1 MRRVAVCAG
10 ILTAGWA
17 MAAESDEDPW
27 MWLEDVTG
35 DRAIGW
41 VKERNAVTET
51 ELQGDAR
58 YTTLRDRFAEILN
71 SDAKI
76 PYVTKIGDHY
86 YNFWQDATHVQGI
99 WRRTTLASYRAPETA
114 WETVLDL
121 DALSATEGKR
131 WVWHGASCLPP
142 AYQRCLVSL
151 SAGGS
156 DADTTREFDL
166 PSRAFVPDGFVRPE
180 AKGELS
186 WVDADTVF
194 LTSDFGPGTTT
205 TSGYPRQVRL
215 WKRGTPIA
223 TAEVIFEGA
232 ADDVSVSAGKDFTD
246 GFARE
251 WVTRGITFYSSETYL
266 RRDGALVKLDV
277 PPDANTSS
285 WREWLLVELRSPWT
299 VGTQT
304 FPAGALVAA
313 DLEGFL
319 RGERTFQALFT
330 PTETR
335 SLAGFTATRETI
347 VLNLLD
353 QVRSDVVVLR
363 PGTTGWASSPLS
375 GLPSFG
381 AIGVSAVDPD
391 HSDDLW
397 LTVTDFLT
405 PSSLALVTAGKA
417 PETLKSMPAFFSAEG
432 LEIHQ
437 EFATSADG
445 TQVPYFLVHRKG
457 LKRNGKTPTLLYGYG
472 GFEVSMTPSYSGTT
486 GTAWLAAGG
495 AYALANIRGGGEFG
509 PRWHQAALK
518 ENRHRA
524 YEDFAA
530 VADHLVET
538 GVTKPKH
545 LGAMGGS
552 NGGLLMG
559 NMLTQYPDRFGA
571 IVCQVPLL
579 DMKRYSQLLAGA
591 SWMGEYG
598 DPSDPAQWSFI
609 QTFSPY
615 HLARADARYPRV
627 LFTTSTK
634 DDRVHPGHARKMAAR
649 LMEQGHDVLYWENL
663 EGGHGGAANNDQ
675 RAQML
680 ALAWTFLW
688 QELE

>member
-1 MRRVAVCAG
+1 
-10 ILTAGWA
+10 
-17 MAAESDEDPW
+17 MAAESDEDPFL
-27 MWLEDVTG
+27 WLEEVTG

-41 VKERNAVTET
+41 VRDRNAVTEA
-51 ELQGDAR
+51 ELQGDPR
-58 YTTLRDRFAEILN
+58 YAALRDRFAEILN

-86 YNFWQDATHVQGI
+86 YNFWQDATHVQGV
-99 WRRTTLASYRAPETA
+99 WRRTTLEAYRAPDTA

-121 DALSATEGKR
+121 DALSAAEGKR

-142 AYQRCLVSL
+142 AYQRCLVGL

-166 PSRAFVPDGFVRPE
+166 TTRAFVPEGFVRPE

-186 WVDADTVF
+186 WLDADTVF
-194 LTSDFGPGTTT
+194 LTSDFGPETTT
-205 TSGYPRQVRL
+205 TSGYPRQVRV

-223 TAEVIFEGA
+223 AAEVIFEGQ
-232 ADDVSVSAGKDFTD
+232 ADDVSVSAGKDFTA
-246 GFARE
+246 GFERE

-266 RRDGALVKLDV
+266 RRDGKLVKLDV
-277 PPDANTSS
+277 PADANTSS

-319 RGERTFQALFT
+319 RGERAFQALFT

-335 SLAGFTATRETI
+335 SLASFTATRETLA
-347 VLNLLD
+347 LNLLD
-353 QVRSDVVVLR
+353 QVRSEVVVLR
-363 PGTTGWASSPLS
+363 PGATGWTSSPMT

-391 HSDDLW
+391 ASDDLW

-405 PSSLALVTAGKA
+405 PTSLALVTPGKA
-417 PETLKSMPAFFSAEG
+417 PETLKSMPTFFDAAG
-432 LEIHQ
+432 LEISQ
-437 EFATSADG
+437 QFATSADG
-445 TQVPYFLVHRKG
+445 TQIPYFLVHKAG

-518 ENRHRA
+518 EHRHRA

-649 LMEQGHDVLYWENL
+649 LMDQGHDVLYWENL

-688 QELE
+688 RELE